1 MARFYDGPSTMGEFF
16 LTPERYFAL
25 ELVAEI

>member
-1 MARFYDGPSTMGEFF
+1 MTRFYDGPSTMGEFF
-16 LTPERYFAL
+16 LTPERYLTL